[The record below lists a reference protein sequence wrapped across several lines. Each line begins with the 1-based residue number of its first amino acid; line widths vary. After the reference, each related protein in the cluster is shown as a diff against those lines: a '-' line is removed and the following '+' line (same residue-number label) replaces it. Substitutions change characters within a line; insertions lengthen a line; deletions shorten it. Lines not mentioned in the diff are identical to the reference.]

1 MNIVVSHPTGNR
13 NVRAV
18 LKAFEDSHQ
27 LEKFITTIATT
38 SKGGWLDQRYYDLPR
53 KKIQTHPSREIFRL
67 LFRRLPDTFLTTHER
82 GALCIDKV
90 YQNLSQQVAAY
101 CKNNSDIDAI
111 YCYEDGALEAFTAA
125 KQRGIRCIYELP
137 IAYGPYAKALTESEV
152 KRLPEWAHTQIG
164 ISNSEEKMNRKRHEL
179 ALADTIIVPSD
190 FVEESLQGAIDSQ
203 QRVIKIPYG
212 IDPPLKAK
220 SSHKDSQSSRVQ
232 LLFVGALTQR
242 KGLADI
248 FSALKTL
255 PAKSYDLHIVG
266 GLCAPLDF
274 YTQQGLD
281 FSYHGML
288 PRHKVLSMM
297 QESDLLLL
305 PSIVEGR
312 SLVQLEAL
320 AMGLP
325 VLATRNAGATD
336 VIKEGETGF
345 IVPTSSPES
354 IARVI
359 SELQNNRSQLKQMRH
374 NCIATAHANTWQMF
388 EEQLVAQISKN
399 G

>member
-13 NVRAV
+13 NLRAV
-18 LKAFEDSHQ
+18 LKAFEDSNQ
-27 LEKFITTIATT
+27 LQKFITTIAT
-38 SKGGWLDQRYYDLPR
+38 SSSGGWLGQRYYDLPQN
-53 KKIQTHPSREIFRL
+53 KIETHPTRELLRL
-67 LFRRLPDTFLTTHER
+67 FFRRLPDTFLTTHES
-82 GALCIDKV
+82 GLLSIDRV
-90 YQNLSQQVAAY
+90 YQNLSKQVAAY
-101 CKNNSDIDAI
+101 CESNSNIDAI

-125 KQRGIRCIYELP
+125 AQLGIRRIYELP
-137 IAYGPYAKALTESEV
+137 IAYGPYARELTKSEV
-152 KRLPEWAHTQIG
+152 ERLPAWAHTQIG
-164 ISNSEEKMNRKRHEL
+164 ISDSEAKMDRKRREL

-190 FVEESLQGAIDSQ
+190 FVEESLQGAIHSQ
-203 QRVIKIPYG
+203 QKIIKIPYG
-212 IDPPLKAK
+212 IDPPAK
-220 SSHKDSQSSRVQ
+220 PKFSDSTGHGSKIQ

-255 PAKSYDLHIVG
+255 PSESYDLHLVG

-274 YTQQGLD
+274 YKKQGVE
-281 FSYHGML
+281 FTYHGML

-297 QESDLLLL
+297 QNSDLLLL
-305 PSIVEGR
+305 PSIIEGR
-312 SLVQLEAL
+312 ALVQLEAL

-345 IVPTSSPES
+345 IVPIRSPES
-354 IARVI
+354 IATEI
-359 SELQNNRSQLKQMRH
+359 ATLQDNRRQLEQMRH
-374 NCIATAHANTWQMF
+374 NCIATAHSNTWQMF
-388 EEQLVAQISKN
+388 EEQLVAKISEN